1 MRFIKYIIYH
11 VQVHKNIPFYMYT
24 YTEIFHLTRT
34 DTMYIEIL
42 HISCTDILYSIY
54 RVQIYRNIP
63 YIMYRYAEIEC
74 IEKFLFIWEVNVKMD
89 KKSSVLQQ
97 SNVQVGHTCTVN
109 KG

>member
-24 YTEIFHLTRT
+24 Y
-34 DTMYIEIL
+34 IEIL
-42 HISCTDILYSIY
+42 HLTCTDILYSIY

-74 IEKFLFIWEVNVKMD
+74 IDKFLFINRELIHYMK
-89 KKSSVLQQ
+89 
-97 SNVQVGHTCTVN
+97 VGS
-109 KG
+109 KREDG